1 MPLPE
6 HNPDLPDH
14 INNSNQSPL
23 TDFAIL
29 LIGVTLLVVL
39 FTFLLMSS
47 ARWLAPLVPYQW
59 ERQLLAGA
67 SSTESRP
74 EASAEADAMQELLE
88 RIVSQQPEPLEITL
102 HWLGDEPTPNAFAT
116 AGGHIFVTRG
126 LLQQVQSENGLAMV
140 LAHEYA
146 HIEARHPLSLML
158 EQMSLGAVM
167 ALLAGDA
174 SAAVTGH
181 ASLLTLLSFSRDMER
196 EADMRAL
203 ALLRSYYGHSRGAD
217 EFFSAMHSANETPAR
232 WQAFLQTHPLTA
244 ERLQTIRTQTHS
256 GKLTPLPDILTVGQ
270 QP

>member
-23 TDFAIL
+23 ADFAIL

-47 ARWLAPLVPYQW
+47 ARWLAPFVPYQW
-59 ERQLLAGA
+59 ERQLLA
-67 SSTESRP
+67 SSGSGSQ
-74 EASAEADAMQELLE
+74 ASAEARAMQDLLE

-102 HWLGDEPTPNAFAT
+102 HWLADEPTPNAFAT
-116 AGGHIFVTRG
+116 AGGHIFVSRG

-158 EQMSLGAVM
+158 EQMSLGAVL

-196 EADMRAL
+196 EADERAL
-203 ALLRSYYGHSRGAD
+203 TLLHSYYGHTSGAD
-217 EFFSAMHSANETPAR
+217 EFFRSMHKTDETPAR
-232 WQAFLQTHPLTA
+232 WQAFLQTHPLTE
-244 ERLQTIRTQTHS
+244 ERIETIRQQSTAQ
-256 GKLTPLPDILTVGQ
+256 PLPVKPLPAVLKAVREQ
-270 QP
+270 